1 MLGLSPPRIFQCRN
15 VKVLDRADSHGK
27 SSRFYRPYLSR
38 GGSLKPPKPLA
49 TARVRAA
56 QHSRVASAPRRIAVA
71 TRAVLKLCPTD
82 PAEPF
87 AITFAPPR
95 EWLRVKDH
103 VPPGRIFTARASTC
117 FQAFRSNR
125 RFIVSTSSPMSC
137 GLRRNAFTPALRATD
152 AESVPDIITIGI
164 HRR

>member
-15 VKVLDRADSHGK
+15 VKALDRAD
-27 SSRFYRPYLSR
+27 RPWEILSFLSAPSLRR
-38 GGSLKPPKPLA
+38 GGSFKPPKPLA

-56 QHSRVASAPRRIAVA
+56 QHSRVASAPRRITGA
-71 TRAVLKLCPTD
+71 TTAVLKPCPTD

-103 VPPGRIFTARASTC
+103 VPPGRISLRGLQSAFKHSDQQTIYGLDEQPNVLWLAQKCVYASFTCHGFRERA
-117 FQAFRSNR
+117 
-125 RFIVSTSSPMSC
+125 
-137 GLRRNAFTPALRATD
+137 
-152 AESVPDIITIGI
+152 
-164 HRR
+164 